1 MSLTPGQSLSFYEVL
16 SPLGAG
22 GMGEVYRARDTRLDR
37 EVAIKV
43 LPEEMAGDEERLQRF
58 EREAQAAGRIGS
70 DHIAEVHDV
79 GSLATGER
87 YMILE
92 YLDGESLSDRL
103 RRCGRLRSDE
113 ILPLLVQLLDG
124 LEMAHQAGIIH
135 RDLKPAN
142 IFLVRDRGGYDD
154 FVKILDFGV
163 SKFRDLSEGEG
174 MTTTGTIVGTPH
186 YMAPELTKGARLAD
200 HRSDIYAAGAVA
212 YRALSG
218 RPPYQ
223 GDTIHELLT
232 RLITEPP
239 PPLDRLV
246 PDMDPSAGRL
256 IHRALER
263 EPSARYATAADFAT
277 EVRCWLEERGMS
289 PDGRTSLSSLPGSA
303 SGSRSMHASGARY
316 TPIPSPR
323 VSSDPNAIL
332 SPHGATPGASRP
344 RLLTDPRQRETVHD
358 GPSGRSE
365 PPSVLTPSP
374 SIYDSRMFKKG
385 RSSRFGVAMGAVA
398 VAVVG
403 VAVVVSFYGAEGDAS
418 SSAPAGDGMSD
429 AAPSVA
435 TVELAPPEPSAAEP
449 APSPE
454 PTASVSASPSASSP
468 PTASPRPPRVR
479 FPRPKRPEREI
490 RTDL

>member
-1 MSLTPGQSLSFYEVL
+1 MGLRIGDVVDEKFRIVGR
-16 SPLGAG
+16 LGEG
-22 GMGEVYRARDTRLDR
+22 GMGTVYEAVHLMIHRR
-37 EVAIKV
+37 VAIKV
-43 LPEEMAGDEERLQRF
+43 LKAGHAGDQHMIQRF

-142 IFLVRDRGGYDD
+142 IFLVRDRKGYDD

-218 RPPYQ
+218 RPPYH

-232 RLITEPP
+232 KLITEPP

-246 PDMDPSAGRL
+246 PDMDPSAGNL

-263 EPSARYATAADFAT
+263 DPGARYATAADFAN

-289 PDGRTSLSSLPGSA
+289 PDGRTSLSSMPGTS
-303 SGSRSMHASGARY
+303 SGNHRSIHASGAQY
-316 TPIPSPR
+316 TPIPAPR

-332 SPHGATPGASRP
+332 SPHGSTPGAARP
-344 RLLTDPRQRETVHD
+344 RMPTDPRERATVLD
-358 GPSGRSE
+358 RPVGRSE

-374 SIYDSRMFKKG
+374 SIYDSRMFKEG
-385 RSSRFGVAMGAVA
+385 RSSRFGVAMGALA

-403 VAVVVSFYGAEGDAS
+403 VVIVVSLQGADEPPPATEGAGEAI
-418 SSAPAGDGMSD
+418 APA
-429 AAPSVA
+429 A
-435 TVELAPPEPSAAEP
+435 TGEPSETTDDAEAPAA
-449 APSPE
+449 E
-454 PTASVSASPSASSP
+454 PTASASASTSVSASA
-468 PTASPRPPRVR
+468 TASAPPAPPRV
-479 FPRPKRPEREI
+479 FVPRPKRPEREI

>member
-1 MSLTPGQSLSFYEVL
+1 R
-16 SPLGAG
+16 LGEG
-22 GMGEVYRARDTRLDR
+22 GMGTVYEAVHLAIHRR
-37 EVAIKV
+37 VAIKV
-43 LPEEMAGDEERLQRF
+43 LKAGHAGDQLMIQRF

-70 DHIAEVHDV
+70 EHIAEVHDV
-79 GSLATGER
+79 GSLPTGER

-113 ILPLLVQLLDG
+113 VLPLLVQLLDG
-124 LEMAHQAGIIH
+124 LQMAHDAGIIH

-142 IFLVRDRGGYDD
+142 IFLVRDRKGYDD

-163 SKFRDLSEGEG
+163 SKFRDLNEADG

-200 HRSDIYAAGAVA
+200 HRSDIYSAGAVA

-218 RPPYQ
+218 RPPYH

-239 PPLDRLV
+239 PPLERLV
-246 PDMDPSAGRL
+246 PDMDPSVGRL

-263 EPSARYATAADFAT
+263 DPAARYATAADFAI
-277 EVRCWLEERGMS
+277 EVRCWLEERGLS

-303 SGSRSMHASGARY
+303 SGSQRSPHGSGA
-316 TPIPSPR
+316 IPAPR
-323 VSSDPNAIL
+323 ASSDPNAL
-332 SPHGATPGASRP
+332 RSPCGSAPGPRP
-344 RLLTDPRQRETVHD
+344 PLGTDPRERATVVD
-358 GPSGRSE
+358 RPSGRSE

-374 SIYDSRMFKKG
+374 SIYDSHMFKG
-385 RSSRFGVAMGAVA
+385 RSSRFGVVMTLGALLVVAVA
-398 VAVVG
+398 VAV
-403 VAVVVSFYGAEGDAS
+403 SLYGA
-418 SSAPAGDGMSD
+418 PADSG
-429 AAPSVA
+429 
-435 TVELAPPEPSAAEP
+435 PSAAEQTPVATTVPVAAAP
-449 APSPE
+449 AMREPSA
-454 PTASVSASPSASSP
+454 TASASATTSASASASA
-468 PTASPRPPRVR
+468 TASAATTARPPRIRPVR
-479 FPRPKRPEREI
+479 PRRPEREI